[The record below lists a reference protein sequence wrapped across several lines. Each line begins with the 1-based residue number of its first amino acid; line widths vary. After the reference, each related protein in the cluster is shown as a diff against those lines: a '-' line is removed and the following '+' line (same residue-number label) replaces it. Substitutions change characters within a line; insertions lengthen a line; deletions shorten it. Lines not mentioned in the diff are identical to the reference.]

1 MPAVAREYPFYK
13 LRHSTAHVLAQ
24 AVREMF
30 PEAKLAWGPPHD
42 RFENGFYYDFD
53 LPRALTPDDFPEIEG
68 RMRRI
73 VREDHPFRYRIVG
86 ADEARGLFS
95 DQPYKLETID
105 ELERGRDEYG
115 EERSGDTVISI
126 YAQDT
131 FEDLCLGP
139 HLERSGEIPA
149 DGFKLLDV
157 SGAYWRGDE
166 KNKMLQRVHGTVWPS
181 KEELERYLWRREEEE
196 KRDHRRLGTELDLF
210 SIKPEVGPGLVLFH
224 PKGALVRV
232 LMEDYWRER
241 HRAGGYDFVATPHV
255 GRSILWET
263 SGHLKWYREGMYS
276 PISIE
281 EDRYYLKPMNCP
293 FHMLIFNGRPRSYR
307 DLPLRFA
314 ELGTVY
320 RYEPSGTLRGLL
332 RVRGFTQ
339 DDAHLFCRPDQMRVE
354 IDRVLEFCLSFL
366 AAFGF
371 DEPEMELSVRDPST
385 PDKYAGSEDDWEMA
399 ETTLAASLE
408 GHGLTYERVE
418 GEAVFYGPKIDI
430 GITDALGRRWQA
442 STIQFDF
449 NLPERFDLAYV
460 GEDNRSHRPYMVHRA
475 LYGSIERF
483 FALLIEHHAGALPV
497 WLSPVQATI
506 IPVSERNLGYAD
518 KVAGELAAAGFRAEV
533 DRRSERMNAKIRDAQ
548 LQKIPYMLVVGNRE
562 EEAGGVSVRLRTNE
576 DRGSTELP
584 AFVDHLREVVEA
596 KDGL

>member
-1 MPAVAREYPFYK
+1 
-13 LRHSTAHVLAQ
+13 
-24 AVREMF
+24 
-30 PEAKLAWGPPHD
+30 
-42 RFENGFYYDFD
+42 
-53 LPRALTPDDFPEIEG
+53 
-68 RMRRI
+68 
-73 VREDHPFRYRIVG
+73 
-86 ADEARGLFS
+86 
-95 DQPYKLETID
+95 
-105 ELERGRDEYG
+105 LERGRDEYG
-115 EERSGDTVISI
+115 EERSGDTVISM

-210 SIKPEVGPGLVLFH
+210 SIRQEVGPGLALFH
-224 PKGALVRV
+224 PKGTLVRV

-385 PDKYAGSEDDWEMA
+385 PDKYAGSEHDWEMA

-408 GHGLTYERVE
+408 GHGLTCERVE

-483 FALLIEHHAGALPV
+483 FALLIEHYAGALPV

-548 LQKIPYMLVVGNRE
+548 LQKVPYMLVVGNRE